1 MAPYARTVLRRTIR
15 ARRRAYRG
23 GLRDIEAAL
32 PLGDASATGSVG
44 TRRKIIDEIV
54 VLKTVESQQLRSTPI
69 SAQK

>member
-1 MAPYARTVLRRTIR
+1 MAPDARTVLRRTIR

-23 GLRDIEAAL
+23 GLRDIEAAR

-54 VLKTVESQQLRSTPI
+54 VLTVESQQLRSTPI

>member
-1 MAPYARTVLRRTIR
+1 MAPDVLRRTIR